1 MHVSWELIL
10 LQITVSCVLTD
21 LFSLHPAGAKVSL
34 QYANL
39 LQQNPF
45 SKSLQNSTAVTT
57 YSYSLTEYVKNLPIT
72 VLFTI
77 GTNMSPLTAH
87 YNHRPPIHINKVP
100 SETMSRPS
108 QHLALRTYLHV
119 SMYAH

>member
-45 SKSLQNSTAVTT
+45 SKSLQNSIAVTT
-57 YSYSLTEYVKNLPIT
+57 YSYSLTEYAKNLPIT
-72 VLFTI
+72 VLFII
-77 GTNMSPLTAH
+77 GTNMSLLTAH
-87 YNHRPPIHINKVP
+87 YNHRPPIHINKAP
-100 SETMSRPS
+100 SETVSRPS
-108 QHLALRTYLHV
+108 QHLTLRTYLHV